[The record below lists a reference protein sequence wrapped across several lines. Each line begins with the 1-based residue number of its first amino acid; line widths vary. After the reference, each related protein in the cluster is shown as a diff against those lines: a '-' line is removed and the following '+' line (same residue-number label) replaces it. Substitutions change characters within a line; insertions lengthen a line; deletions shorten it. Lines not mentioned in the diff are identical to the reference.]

1 MVVDRLTQYL
11 PTCFTLCLV
20 LVITHERMMLLK
32 ETRSTYYPNRAVIY
46 VIKYNIDI
54 SYRVNGGVDMGM
66 TATRIPE
73 IELDQIS
80 MQYATDS
87 AEVLALYQ
95 VSMDIAKGEF
105 VSLLGPSG
113 CGKTTLLR
121 LMADLIQPT
130 SGTLRVAGETA
141 KEARLAQKYG
151 IVFQSPVLY
160 DWRKVRDNITL
171 PLEMMG
177 VKKVEREHKSD
188 DLLELVGLEG
198 FADKYPWQLSGGMQQ
213 RVAIARALS
222 MEPEILLMDEPFSA
236 LDEFTRE
243 RLNEELLSIWS
254 KVQNTVV
261 FVTHSIPESIFLS
274 DRVFVLSP
282 HPGRLST
289 VVDIPLAR
297 PRTREMRSSPQ
308 FYELIAQIRD
318 SFEGV

>member
-1 MVVDRLTQYL
+1 M
-11 PTCFTLCLV
+11 
-20 LVITHERMMLLK
+20 
-32 ETRSTYYPNRAVIY
+32 STI
-46 VIKYNIDI
+46 
-54 SYRVNGGVDMGM
+54 M
-66 TATRIPE
+66 TGIPE
-73 IELDQIS
+73 ISLKNIEMSYRTETAD
-80 MQYATDS
+80 
-87 AEVLALYQ
+87 VLALHQ
-95 VSMDIAKGEF
+95 VSLDIAKGEF

-121 LMADLIQPT
+121 LMADLIEPT
-130 SGTLRVAGETA
+130 GGNLTVAGKSA

-177 VKKVEREHKSD
+177 IKKSVRDEKALE
-188 DLLELVGLEG
+188 LLELVGLQG

-243 RLNEELLSIWS
+243 RLNEELLSVWS
-254 KVQNTVV
+254 KVQSTVV

-282 HPGRLST
+282 HPGRLSS
-289 VVDIPLAR
+289 VVDIPLPR
-297 PRTREMRSSPQ
+297 PRTAEMRNSPQ
-308 FYELIAQIRD
+308 FFELIAQIRD

>member
-1 MVVDRLTQYL
+1 M
-11 PTCFTLCLV
+11 
-20 LVITHERMMLLK
+20 
-32 ETRSTYYPNRAVIY
+32 STIMNE
-46 VIKYNIDI
+46 
-54 SYRVNGGVDMGM
+54 
-66 TATRIPE
+66 IPE
-73 IELDQIS
+73 IQLENIEMRYMTETAD
-80 MQYATDS
+80 
-87 AEVLALYQ
+87 VLALHQ
-95 VSMDIAKGEF
+95 VSLNIAKGEF

-121 LMADLIQPT
+121 LMADLIEPT
-130 SGTLRVAGETA
+130 GGNLTVAGKSA

-160 DWRKVRDNITL
+160 DWRKVKDNITL
-171 PLEMMG
+171 PLEMTG
-177 VKKVEREHKSD
+177 VKKSVREDKALE
-188 DLLELVGLEG
+188 LLDLVGLQG

-243 RLNEELLSIWS
+243 RLNEELLSVWN
-254 KVQNTVV
+254 KVQNTIV

-282 HPGRLST
+282 HPGRLSA
-289 VVDIPLAR
+289 VVDIPLPR
-297 PRTREMRSSPQ
+297 PRTAEMRNSPQ
-308 FYELIAQIRD
+308 FYELISRIRD

>member
-1 MVVDRLTQYL
+1 
-11 PTCFTLCLV
+11 
-20 LVITHERMMLLK
+20 ML
-32 ETRSTYYPNRAVIY
+32 E
-46 VIKYNIDI
+46 
-54 SYRVNGGVDMGM
+54 
-66 TATRIPE
+66 ATSVPE
-73 IELDQIS
+73 IKLEGVEMKYQT
-80 MQYATDS
+80 AA
-87 AEVLALYQ
+87 AEVLALHQ
-95 VSMDIAKGEF
+95 ISIDIARGEF

-130 SGTLRVAGETA
+130 GGEVKVAGKSA

-160 DWRKVRDNITL
+160 EWRKVKHNITL
-171 PLEMMG
+171 PLELMG
-177 VKKVEREHKSD
+177 MKKAQREEKAMR
-188 DLLELVGLEG
+188 LLELVGLRG
-198 FADKYPWQLSGGMQQ
+198 FEDKYPWQLSGGMQQ

-254 KVQNTVV
+254 EVGNTVV

-282 HPGRLST
+282 HPGRLSA
-289 VVDIPLAR
+289 VVDIPLPR
-297 PRTREMRSSPQ
+297 PRTPDMRNTPE
-308 FYELIAQIRD
+308 FFELIARIRG

>member
-1 MVVDRLTQYL
+1 MLININRSDSGMKGELEMS
-11 PTCFTLCLV
+11 LV
-20 LVITHERMMLLK
+20 
-32 ETRSTYYPNRAVIY
+32 A
-46 VIKYNIDI
+46 
-54 SYRVNGGVDMGM
+54 
-66 TATRIPE
+66 ARIPE
-73 IELDQIS
+73 IQLENVE
-80 MQYATDS
+80 MRYV
-87 AEVLALYQ
+87 AETADVLALHQ
-95 VSMDIAKGEF
+95 VSLDIAKGEF

-121 LMADLIQPT
+121 LMADLITPT
-130 SGTLRVAGETA
+130 GGNITVAGKSA

-160 DWRKVRDNITL
+160 DWRKVKHNITL
-171 PLEMMG
+171 PLELMG
-177 VKKVEREHKSD
+177 VKKSIREDKALE
-188 DLLELVGLEG
+188 LLDLVGLQG

-243 RLNEELLSIWS
+243 RLNEELLAVWS
-254 KVQNTVV
+254 KVQSTIV

-282 HPGRLST
+282 HPGRLSAI
-289 VVDIPLAR
+289 VDIPLPR
-297 PRTREMRSSPQ
+297 PRTAEMRNSPQ
-308 FYELIAQIRD
+308 FFELIATIRD